1 MMRVVAKRWTWVA
14 AIALLVLAAVAAAT
28 YWAGEQTEVVRI
40 RTLDDGGTTHD
51 TKVWAVD
58 HDGVPWVRVANPERS
73 WFQRLSRNPR
83 AVLIRGGVERP
94 VIARPQDSGETR
106 AIIDQRFREKYG
118 VVDWWYGLLLRRD
131 PVPVRLDPAS
141 EAVNLP

>member
-1 MMRVVAKRWTWVA
+1 MGTGVRKAQ
-14 AIALLVLAAVAAAT
+14 IALLVLAALAGVGLAT
-28 YWAGEQTEVVRI
+28 YWAGEQTEVVVI
-40 RTLDDGGTTHD
+40 RTLDGDGTTHD

-118 VVDWWYGLLLRRD
+118 VVDGWYGVLLRRD
-131 PVPVRLDPAS
+131 PIPVRLDPAP
-141 EAVNLP
+141 EAAKLP

>member
-1 MMRVVAKRWTWVA
+1 MIVGRALRIGSVV
-14 AIALLVLAAVAAAT
+14 LLVLAAVAAAT
-28 YWAGEQTEVVRI
+28 YVAGEQTEVVVI
-40 RTLDDGGTTHD
+40 RTLGGDGAIHD

-94 VIARPQDSGETR
+94 VIARPQDSGEAR